1 MNTALPK
8 VFVSFYGVEK
18 MFELKFR
25 SYDNHLWDEHCL
37 HVLGRKA
44 QLPV

>member
-8 VFVSFYGVEK
+8 VLVSFYGVEK

-25 SYDNHLWDEHCL
+25 SYDYHPWDEHCL
-37 HVLGRKA
+37 HVLDCKV